1 MTQKE
6 LESRKAKDLMK
17 YATSIGVKGAWKM
30 RKLEVIEAILR
41 AEINDKVEM
50 SDQKIENAIDK
61 EKIDND
67 TNKVSEIKSEKTSE
81 VVYDAEH
88 KMKAYTETATIG
100 MLVAFKLPDGKVKSA
115 KIVKKS
121 TKNRKFMVET
131 EYNQQ
136 YLVAFEDILW
146 VRTGSRWPKGIYR
159 LLKGQVNNG
168 EAGKA

>member
-17 YATSIGVKGAWKM
+17 YATSLGVKGAWKM
-30 RKLEVIEAILR
+30 RKAEVIEAILR
-41 AEINDKVEM
+41 AES
-50 SDQKIENAIDK
+50 SDQKIESATDE

-67 TNKVSEIKSEKTSE
+67 KSEVSESKVEKTSE
-81 VVYDAEH
+81 VAYDAEH

-136 YLVAFEDILW
+136 YLVSFEDILW

-159 LLKGQVNNG
+159 LLKGQVENG

>member
-6 LESRKAKDLMK
+6 LKSRKAKDLMK
-17 YATSIGVKGAWKM
+17 YATSLGVKGAWKM
-30 RKLEVIEAILR
+30 HKAEVIEAILR
-41 AEINDKVEM
+41 AES
-50 SDQKIENAIDK
+50 SDQKIESATDE

-67 TNKVSEIKSEKTSE
+67 KSEVSESKVEKTSE
-81 VVYDAEH
+81 VAYDAEH

-136 YLVAFEDILW
+136 YLVSFEDILW

-159 LLKGQVNNG
+159 LLKGQVENG